1 MAGVIFPLAVVAQV
15 SYITPQPQEMTAG
28 FVYDSPE
35 EGYDLVSGVVGDKN
49 VKKYKKLV
57 PEQAEGYYLNIDANG
72 NVVVVG
78 RDEQGLFYGKQTLA
92 QIRRDGKLQECT
104 IRDWPDVRW
113 RGVVEGFYGQP
124 WSHAN
129 RLRQLE
135 FYGQHKMNVYIYGPK
150 DDPYHRDHWRLPYPE
165 REANQMKQLL
175 RKANENHVRFYW
187 AIHPGVD
194 IRWDKADRDKLFDK
208 LEFMYNLGV
217 RSFAVFFDDIWGE
230 GAKAGKQAEL
240 LNDIDDNFVKVKKD
254 VTPLVLC
261 PTEYNRAWAN
271 DAGGYLRTLGTK
283 LNKSVEVMWTGNS
296 VVHCIDKE
304 SMEWINERLE
314 RKAYIWWNFP
324 VNDFVRDHI
333 LLGPAYGNGL
343 DIADDVSGFV
353 SNPMQ
358 YAESSKIALYNISE
372 YTWNM
377 QKYDYES
384 SWNRALED
392 LMPRTHE
399 ALRVF
404 ARYNEDLGPNGHGF
418 RREESRHLGG
428 VARPAAQGNV
438 AAQREIKDACVQLE
452 DACTQLLNSKD
463 NPWLIEEL
471 RPWILQA
478 QNVAQY
484 GQMICEAAIDTH
496 NMQELYPKI
505 REMSR
510 KMYQLEGDR
519 NVLHTYQTGIKT
531 ASGVLLPTLNQM
543 MRTAVMEYNADTGE
557 KLNPMIEFVPF
568 EVKSDVPQLAKLPI
582 NKREQ
587 QLTVTPSN
595 EVVSWQENGVFNV
608 NVLDTPVKLAGMDF
622 DLGVAGMAKNFKLEI
637 QDTDG
642 VWKEVSLCHYNEGET
657 TIHTGDEI
665 NGMTMKALRVTNV
678 SGRKLDVYFRS
689 FRIALK

>member
-1 MAGVIFPLAVVAQV
+1 MTLVTLGLSAQV
-15 SYITPQPQEMTAG
+15 SNVTPQPQEMTSGA
-28 FVYDSPE
+28 VYDSPE
-35 EGYDLVSGVVGDKN
+35 EGYELVSGVVGDKN

-57 PEQAEGYYLNIDANG
+57 PEQPESYYLHIDAKG
-72 NVVVVG
+72 TVVVVG
-78 RDEQGLFYGKQTLA
+78 RDEQGLFYGKQTLQ
-92 QIRRDGKLQECT
+92 QIRKDGKLQECT

-124 WSHAN
+124 WSHDN
-129 RLRQLE
+129 RLRQLD

-165 REANQMKQLL
+165 REANQIKQLL
-175 RKANENHVRFYW
+175 RRASENHVRFYW

-194 IRWDKADRDKLFDK
+194 IHWDQADRDKLFEK
-208 LEFMYNLGV
+208 LEFMYKLGV

-230 GAKAGKQAEL
+230 GAKADKQAAL

-304 SMEWINERLE
+304 SMEWINDRLE

-377 QKYDYES
+377 KSYDYES
-384 SWNRALED
+384 SWNRAIEE

-399 ALRVF
+399 ALKVF
-404 ARYNEDLGPNGHGF
+404 ASYNEDLGPNGHGF
-418 RREESRHLGG
+418 RRDESRHLMG
-428 VARPAAQGNV
+428 VARPAAEGNV
-438 AAQREIKDACVQLE
+438 AAQNVIKTNCVQLA
-452 DACTQLLNSKD
+452 DACMQLLNSKD
-463 NPWLIEEL
+463 NPWLINEL

-478 QNVAQY
+478 QNVAEY
-484 GQMICEAAIDTH
+484 GQMICDASIDTH
-496 NMQELYPKI
+496 NMPELYQKI
-505 REMSR
+505 KDKSKE
-510 KMYQLEGDR
+510 MYQLEGDKEL
-519 NVLHTYQTGIKT
+519 LHTYQTGIKT
-531 ASGVLLPTLNQM
+531 ATGVLMPTLNQM
-543 MRTAVMEYNADTGE
+543 MRVAVMEYNADTGSN
-557 KLNPMIEFVPF
+557 LNPMIEFIPF
-568 EVKSDVPQLAKLPI
+568 EVSSNVAQLAKLPVT
-582 NKREQ
+582 KRDK

-595 EVVSWQENGVFNV
+595 EVIGWQKDGVFGV

-622 DLGVAGMAKNFKLEI
+622 DLGVANQAKNFKLEV
-637 QDTDG
+637 QDVDG
-642 VWKEVSLCHYNEGET
+642 TWKAVSLCHYKEGET
-657 TIHTGDEI
+657 TVHTGDEI
-665 NGMTMKALRVTNV
+665 RNMTMKALRVTNV
-678 SGRKLDVYFRS
+678 SGKKLEVYFRS
-689 FRIALK
+689 FRIALM